1 MLPTLLGVIA
11 HDWVVIASV
20 AFPVLMAATTAAAL
34 DRIRLPRRA

>member
-1 MLPTLLGVIA
+1 LATLFGVIA